1 MEFSEKKMVALS
13 QQSEQIS
20 SIVETMGNISA
31 RTDMLA
37 LNASIEAVRAGQEG
51 RGFAVVAE
59 EVRKLAERTA
69 SASREIAALVDA
81 IQHDA
86 QDTVTAI
93 SQERDQVQ
101 DEIRRVTEA
110 GLKLEEIGRTAVV
123 VGDRSRQISTD
134 TMEQL
139 QRVQDLVNALRKV
152 STIATRIKGHS
163 DATRNKTTDLAE
175 TAQDLE
181 EGLSPMYHYGDAGN
195 DNSFAGQLDSF
206 EYNSGAERSLF
217 GQHPERNVDELLQAA
232 SSGELRQ

>member
-1 MEFSEKKMVALS
+1 
-13 QQSEQIS
+13 
-20 SIVETMGNISA
+20 
-31 RTDMLA
+31 
-37 LNASIEAVRAGQEG
+37 
-51 RGFAVVAE
+51 
-59 EVRKLAERTA
+59 
-69 SASREIAALVDA
+69 
-81 IQHDA
+81 
-86 QDTVTAI
+86 
-93 SQERDQVQ
+93 
-101 DEIRRVTEA
+101 
-110 GLKLEEIGRTAVV
+110 
-123 VGDRSRQISTD
+123 
-134 TMEQL
+134 MEQL

-206 EYNSGAERSLF
+206 EYNSGAERSRF